1 MRNDRRVWSVL
12 AAAVAV
18 LLWPGHAAGHAKLLR
33 ADPQPG
39 STVTAP
45 PAHVRLVFALSPGE
59 ELDVQRSRI
68 SVWSSA
74 GRRVDDGKGGVDL
87 DDLDRRTLVARLL
100 AIGPGT
106 YTVRWQAV
114 SAPDL
119 GVAQGTYTFTVAAAG
134 ARALPPL
141 RIVYPRNGA
150 VVANPVTVVFET
162 PADLSKMTVRHGT
175 DMHGSTT
182 AMPHLH
188 IELDRRQDMPMLK
201 HLVRV
206 GPQRYRY
213 VLGTVAPGRH
223 VLRISWAD
231 AQHRTIKETV
241 RTVTFTV
248 R

>member
-1 MRNDRRVWSVL
+1 MRNDKRAWSVL

-18 LLWPGHAAGHAKLLR
+18 LLWPGHAVGHAKLLR

-119 GVAQGTYTFTVAAAG
+119 SVAQGAYAFTVAAARG
-134 ARALPPL
+134 GALPPL
-141 RIVYPRNGA
+141 RIVHPRNGA
-150 VVANPVTVVFET
+150 VVANPVAVVFET
-162 PADLSKMTVRHGT
+162 PADLSKMTMRPGMDT
-175 DMHGSTT
+175 HGSTA

-188 IELDRRQDMPMLK
+188 VELDRRQDMPMLT

-223 VLRISWAD
+223 VLRIYWAD
-231 AQHRTIKETV
+231 PQHHKIMGTV
-241 RTVTFTV
+241 HSVTFTV